1 MEEKNIIEQQRIKMQ
16 TPNLF
21 THATKEL
28 SQDALICYMLEW
40 ADDKFKDSHSKSYK
54 VGVRLL
60 DGFFGKYEDIIKP
73 RNYSIEIK
81 KQFGDIDILC
91 IVNKKYHIIIED
103 KTNTSH
109 HDNQLDKYYNLIS
122 KDLNIDSENILCIY
136 YKSGEEYNLSQLNG
150 QTATGISWEYK
161 LFSKDDILDVLNMEL
176 DNQIL
181 IDYQCHIANL
191 AIESN
196 YKKLDISDWTTN
208 TWISFVRDLKLG
220 GNLTHG
226 RGANKGVYF
235 QYTIIDNDKIGFY
248 LRISFEKRKIQ
259 FKLENEGD
267 EPTKELG
274 LKYFELLDKYSK
286 NIKIKK
292 VKFSSSKQT
301 MTIAETDAIF
311 LIVDDNNLI
320 DFAKTKDFIA
330 QTIKIHNSI
339 VENVN
344 NQT

>member
-1 MEEKNIIEQQRIKMQ
+1 MQ

-21 THATKEL
+21 NYATKEL

-40 ADDKFKDSHSKSYK
+40 ADDKFKDSNNKSHK

-60 DGFFGKYEDIIKP
+60 DSFFAKFEDIIKP
-73 RNYSIEIK
+73 EKYTVEIER
-81 KQFGDIDILC
+81 QYEDIDVLC

-109 HDNQLDKYYNLIS
+109 HDDQLDKYYNLIS
-122 KDLNIDSENILCIY
+122 KNIDSKNILCIY
-136 YKSGEEYNLSQLNG
+136 YKSGEEYDLSQLHG
-150 QTATGISWEYK
+150 QTDTGITWEYK
-161 LFSKDDILDVLNMEL
+161 LFSKDDILDVLDMEL

-181 IDYQCHIANL
+181 IDYQYHITNL

-196 YKKLDISDWTTN
+196 YKILDISDWTTN
-208 TWISFVRDLKLG
+208 TWISFVRDLHIG

-226 RGANKGVYF
+226 RGANKGIYF
-235 QYTIIDNDKIGFY
+235 QYTIIDNDNIGFY
-248 LRISFEKRKIQ
+248 LRISFDKKKIQ

-274 LKYFELLDKYSK
+274 LKYFELLNKYSK

-301 MTIAETDAIF
+301 MTIAETDDF
-311 LIVDDNNLI
+311 FPIVDANNLI

-330 QTIKIHNSI
+330 QTIKIHNNI
-339 VENVN
+339 IENVS
-344 NQT
+344 NQI